1 VLKHGLEFINNWF
14 PTQKE
19 TLTKKGITMK
29 LILFAPA
36 LLISLQSFA
45 MIPVQLRQSATRTGG
60 TRDAACNAASSA
72 VQTILQTECQAQG
85 GTLYDVQFKDCQT
98 ENGDFDY
105 KAFVA
110 ATAVCG

>member
-1 VLKHGLEFINNWF
+1 
-14 PTQKE
+14 
-19 TLTKKGITMK
+19 MK
-29 LILFAPA
+29 QIFFAPA
-36 LLISLQSFA
+36 FLIALQSFA
-45 MIPVQLRQSATRTGG
+45 IPVQLRQSATRTGG